1 MCPALPEGAGHN
13 SFIGPSSCRDKQDAN
28 VPSIAADAVETVS
41 MTTFL
46 TDAGYWALILFAFVQ
61 ACCIPISSEIT
72 FGFAGVLA
80 YQGHLSLV
88 LVIVLGALA
97 ELAGS
102 SAAYGLGRLGGRHTV
117 ERYRRYLLMTRKD
130 VERAERFFAGR
141 GAWSVAV
148 ARVIPLVRAF
158 TGLVAGFMEVP
169 VLPFEVFNL
178 IGTLAWAT
186 ALSVIGYEFGSDW
199 NKVSKHFSQAS
210 DALAVVVVL
219 MLVALIVHKAIEIRK
234 ERRADAAGLAGGAAS
249 GRAADSPEPTA
260 SPAGSVSPSRPHSHR
275 RQNSGS

>member
-1 MCPALPEGAGHN
+1 MG
-13 SFIGPSSCRDKQDAN
+13 
-28 VPSIAADAVETVS
+28 
-41 MTTFL
+41 MTSFL
-46 TDAGYWALILFAFVQ
+46 TSYGYWALLLFAFVQ

-80 YQGHLSLV
+80 YEGHLNLV
-88 LVIVLGALA
+88 LVIVIGTLG

-158 TGLVAGFMEVP
+158 AGLVAGFMEVP
-169 VLPFEVFNL
+169 ALPFEIFNL
-178 IGTLAWAT
+178 IGTVVWVS

-199 NKVSKHFSQAS
+199 SKVSKNFSHAS
-210 DALAVVVVL
+210 DALAALVVL
-219 MLVALIVHKAIEIRK
+219 LLAALIAHKAYELRK
-234 ERRADAAGLAGGAAS
+234 ERRADAAAAS
-249 GRAADSPEPTA
+249 GPGAGKAPASGPRHRARSDSK
-260 SPAGSVSPSRPHSHR
+260 G
-275 RQNSGS
+275 G

>member
-1 MCPALPEGAGHN
+1 
-13 SFIGPSSCRDKQDAN
+13 
-28 VPSIAADAVETVS
+28 
-41 MTTFL
+41 MTSFL
-46 TDAGYWALILFAFVQ
+46 TDAGYWALIIFAFVQ

-88 LVIVLGALA
+88 LVIVIGALA

-102 SAAYGLGRLGGRHTV
+102 SAAYGLGRLGGRNAV

-169 VLPFEVFNL
+169 VLPFEIFNL

-186 ALSVIGYEFGSDW
+186 VLSVIGYEVGSDW
-199 NKVSKHFSQAS
+199 NRVSKNFSHAS
-210 DALAVVVVL
+210 DALAVLVVL
-219 MLVALIVHKAIEIRK
+219 LLVALIVHKAIEIRK
-234 ERRADAAGLAGGAAS
+234 ERRADEAAGRGATPGMPGASAPGGTADSTEATASAAS
-249 GRAADSPEPTA
+249 
-260 SPAGSVSPSRPHSHR
+260 SVSPSRPRSHR
-275 RQNSGS
+275 RPNGGS

>member
-1 MCPALPEGAGHN
+1 
-13 SFIGPSSCRDKQDAN
+13 
-28 VPSIAADAVETVS
+28 

-46 TDAGYWALILFAFVQ
+46 TDAGYWALIVFAFVQ

-80 YQGHLSLV
+80 YQGHLSLP
-88 LVIVLGALA
+88 LVIVIGTLG

-117 ERYRRYLLMTRKD
+117 ERYRKYLLMTRKD

-158 TGLVAGFMEVP
+158 AGLAAGFMEVP
-169 VLPFEVFNL
+169 ALSFETFNL
-178 IGTLAWAT
+178 IGTAVWAT
-186 ALSVIGYEFGSDW
+186 ALSVIGYELGSDW
-199 NKVSKHFSQAS
+199 TKASKNFSHAS
-210 DALAVVVVL
+210 DALAVLVVIL
-219 MLVALIVHKAIEIRK
+219 LVALIAHKAREVRK
-234 ERRADAAGLAGGAAS
+234 ERQADARAEAAGATGPPAPAP
-249 GRAADSPEPTA
+249 A
-260 SPAGSVSPSRPHSHR
+260 PAGKARHRAPSDR
-275 RQNSGS
+275 RGG

>member
-1 MCPALPEGAGHN
+1 
-13 SFIGPSSCRDKQDAN
+13 
-28 VPSIAADAVETVS
+28 

-46 TDAGYWALILFAFVQ
+46 TDAGYWALIVFAFVQ

-80 YQGHLSLV
+80 YQGHLSLP
-88 LVIVLGALA
+88 LVIVIGTLG

-117 ERYRRYLLMTRKD
+117 ERYRKYLLMTRKD

-158 TGLVAGFMEVP
+158 AGLAAGFMEVP
-169 VLPFEVFNL
+169 ALSFETFNL
-178 IGTLAWAT
+178 IGTAVWAT
-186 ALSVIGYEFGSDW
+186 ALSVIGYELGSDW
-199 NKVSKHFSQAS
+199 TKASKNFSHAS
-210 DALAVVVVL
+210 DALAVLVVIL
-219 MLVALIVHKAIEIRK
+219 LVALIAHKAREVRK
-234 ERRADAAGLAGGAAS
+234 ERQADARAEAAGAT
-249 GRAADSPEPTA
+249 SPPA
-260 SPAGSVSPSRPHSHR
+260 PAPAPAGKARHRAPSDR
-275 RQNSGS
+275 RGG

>member
-1 MCPALPEGAGHN
+1 
-13 SFIGPSSCRDKQDAN
+13 
-28 VPSIAADAVETVS
+28 

-46 TDAGYWALILFAFVQ
+46 TDAGYWALIVFAFVQ

-80 YQGHLSLV
+80 YEGHLSLV
-88 LVIVLGALA
+88 LVIVIGTLA

-102 SAAYGLGRLGGRHTV
+102 SVAYGLGRLGGRHTV
-117 ERYRRYLLMTRKD
+117 ELYRRYLLMTRKD

-169 VLPFEVFNL
+169 VLPFEIFNL
-178 IGTLAWAT
+178 VGTLAWAT
-186 ALSVIGYEFGSDW
+186 VLSVIGYEVGSDW
-199 NKVSKHFSQAS
+199 SKVSKNFSHAS
-210 DALAVVVVL
+210 DALAVVVLL

-234 ERRADAAGLAGGAAS
+234 ERQADAAEGRVATSGLPGEAAPGGT
-249 GRAADSPEPTA
+249 ADSSEETA
-260 SPAGSVSPSRPHSHR
+260 SAGPVSPSRPHSHR
-275 RQNSGS
+275 RTSGGS